1 MSNLYLKFN
10 ESLEFVSVRLE
21 GSGTLF
27 IEEKRDHVDV
37 LILELNNFIKHERP
51 SKLIFTSHINT
62 RLIDEL
68 QSLGIHFDNK
78 SNKLTYKD

>member
-10 ESLEFVSVRLE
+10 ESLEFVSVKLE

-27 IEEKRDHVDV
+27 IEEKREHVDL
-37 LILELNNFIKHERP
+37 LILELSNFIKHERP

-62 RLIDEL
+62 RLINEL
-68 QSLGIHFDNK
+68 ELLGIYFDNI
-78 SNKLTYKD
+78 SNKLTYND